1 VSGRSQLALAISS
14 ALAGFAWGMLRHR
27 SHSRARGL
35 AMLQSVEW
43 FVAAG
48 GAAWLIEN
56 ARETLEGAPG
66 PEERITHVRQVTNE
80 HNDGERSARP

>member
-1 VSGRSQLALAISS
+1 MSGRSQLALAVSS

-27 SHSRARGL
+27 GHAQVRAL
-35 AMLQSVEW
+35 AMLQGAEW

-66 PEERITHVRQVTNE
+66 PTERITHVRQVASE
-80 HNDGERSARP
+80 HDASNG

>member
-27 SHSRARGL
+27 GHARARGL
-35 AMLQSVEW
+35 AMLQAAEW

-56 ARETLEGAPG
+56 ARETLEGVPG
-66 PEERITHVRQVTNE
+66 SDERITHVRQVPT
-80 HNDGERSARP
+80 DERSARP

>member
-1 VSGRSQLALAISS
+1 MSGRSQLALAVSS

-27 SHSRARGL
+27 GHDRARAL
-35 AMLQSVEW
+35 AVLQAAEW

-56 ARETLEGAPG
+56 AREVLEGAPG
-66 PEERITHVRQVTNE
+66 ADERITHVRQVASE
-80 HNDGERSARP
+80 HHD

>member
-1 VSGRSQLALAISS
+1 MSGRSQLALAISS

-27 SHSRARGL
+27 GHARVRAL
-35 AMLQSVEW
+35 ALLQAAEW

-56 ARETLEGAPG
+56 TRETLEGAPG
-66 PEERITHVRQVTNE
+66 PAERIIHVRQVASE
-80 HNDGERSARP
+80 SDELSG

>member
-27 SHSRARGL
+27 GHARARGL
-35 AMLQSVEW
+35 AMLQAAEW

-66 PEERITHVRQVTNE
+66 ADERITHVRQVASE
-80 HNDGERSARP
+80 HDELTA

>member
-1 VSGRSQLALAISS
+1 MSGRSQLALAISS

-27 SHSRARGL
+27 GHARARGL
-35 AMLQSVEW
+35 AMLQAAEW

-56 ARETLEGAPG
+56 ARETLEGTTG
-66 PEERITHVRQVTNE
+66 SEERITHVRQVTT
-80 HNDGERSARP
+80 DERSARP